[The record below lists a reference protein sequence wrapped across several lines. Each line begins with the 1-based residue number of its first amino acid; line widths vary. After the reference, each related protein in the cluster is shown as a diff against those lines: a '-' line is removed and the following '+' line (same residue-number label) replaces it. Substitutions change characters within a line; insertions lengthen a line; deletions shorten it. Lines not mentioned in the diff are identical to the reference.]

1 MSISLLARIPGP
13 VKLGV
18 PLAAALLVAACGS
31 SSPAASSGSTPTS
44 SASGSTAG
52 GSSTETVVTTTSG
65 SVGNYLVSGS
75 GRALYMWVKDT
86 KDKSACYGAC
96 AGAWPPVIATGKV
109 VAEGG
114 AKTSELGTT
123 TRTDGTKQVTYDG
136 WPLYYYVGDSGKG
149 TITGQGSDGFGAKWW
164 LLAPSGAE
172 ITTTATTSSG
182 Y

>member
-1 MSISLLARIPGP
+1 MNISLLSRMPGP

-18 PLAAALLVAACGS
+18 PLAAALLVAACSSGGGGSTSTPS
-31 SSPAASSGSTPTS
+31 SSPSGGAK
-44 SASGSTAG
+44 SASAD
-52 GSSTETVVTTTSG
+52 TVITTSSG
-65 SVGNYLVSGS
+65 SVGTYLVSGS

-86 KDKSACYGAC
+86 KGKSACYGAC
-96 AGAWPPVIATGKV
+96 AGAWPPVLATGNV

-114 AKTSELGTT
+114 AKASELGTI

-136 WPLYYYVGDSGKG
+136 WPLYYFAGDPSAG
-149 TITGQGSDGFGAKWW
+149 TTKGQGSDGFGAQWW

-172 ITTTATTSSG
+172 ITTTSSSSS